1 MLKYILLLA
10 LLTAFTTCAQ
20 PESKEEDKATP
31 ESTELDGSENVLD
44 EAENFAFDPAAVSE
58 IRAPQGIAVKGDLL
72 FAKAWTDKNGENV
85 LIVSKVGPLDEAEE
99 DVIDEGDQYAELYG
113 EQYIKTEDRYE
124 LLWDIYDFERN
135 CPFDLSLDIFPNS
148 TTITDLDEDGVTET
162 TLAYKLGCR
171 SDVSPIEMKVLLLEN
186 DVKLG
191 LRGTMSLTDLEEGFQ
206 YDYSQTDTTGMSDID
221 KFYSK
226 IGTYNN
232 EDDFAGQPE
241 VFLEHAR
248 SLWIRLVNEAMY

>member
-1 MLKYILLLA
+1 MLKYFLPLA
-10 LLTAFTTCAQ
+10 LLAVFSTCAQ
-20 PESKEEDKATP
+20 PESKKENDTVP
-31 ESTELDGSENVLD
+31 ESTEPDGSENALD
-44 EAENFAFDPAAVSE
+44 ETEIFVFDPAEVSE
-58 IRAPQGIAVKGDLL
+58 IRVPQGIEVKGDLL
-72 FAKAWTDKNGENV
+72 FAKAWKDKNGENV
-85 LIVSKVGPLDEAEE
+85 LIVSKLGPLDEAEE

-113 EQYIKTEDRYE
+113 EQYIKTEDGYE

-186 DVKLG
+186 DVKHG
-191 LRGTMSLTDLEEGFQ
+191 LRGTMSLTDLEEGFE
-206 YDYSQTDTTGMSDID
+206 YDYSQIDTTGMSDMD
-221 KFYSK
+221 KVYAK
-226 IGTYNN
+226 IGTYSN

-248 SLWIRLVNEAMY
+248 ELWIRLVNEAMY